1 VPLVSGDPEVEV
13 EGCRREPR
21 RDVLG
26 PLDRKAVRWGEKIF
40 EHERVEL
47 GGTVEPV
54 GVEVDEGAR
63 SAMKREDR
71 EGGARDLLD
80 DAETASEPLN
90 ECGLA
95 DAQVTVQRERRV
107 GWECRGELPGEGLRL
122 IGARCGHTGAELGE
136 NGRHR
141 IFETRMTRRARRFRR
156 EVRDVGSAPF
166 AGAALP

>member
-1 VPLVSGDPEVEV
+1 M
-13 EGCRREPR
+13 EGCRREPC

-26 PLDRKAVRWGEKIF
+26 PLDCKAVRWGEKIF

-47 GGTVEPV
+47 GGTVEAV
-54 GVEVDEGAR
+54 GVEVNQGAR

-71 EGGARDLLD
+71 KGGARDLPD
-80 DAETASEPLN
+80 DAETASETLDK
-90 ECGLA
+90 CGLA

-122 IGARCGHTGAELGE
+122 LGGGRDHTGTKLGE

-141 IFETRMTRRARRFRR
+141 IFKTRMTRRARRFRR
-156 EVRDVGSAPF
+156 EVRDVCSALF